1 MRRYIPR
8 GGPKFGKDEQ
18 EESPGQGQGHE
29 VQERPDDPSIRQ
41 DAGLVTGTRPPAGHC
56 NRRPGRPFRP
66 YMAGDYFLEYRASKA
81 GEEFAKAYEKYSAQ
95 VVDAQ
100 TTTQVSRYYTDETQ
114 KWQESGEAFERLAQ
128 GYSGFYGGIGRYYAG
143 ISYLHIDKD
152 KGQQLLQDAIQKGD
166 PQIADLARLALA
178 EHFAKMA
185 DVEKAASHYESLLN
199 SSFVPH
205 QVVRLGLGKL
215 YEASGDTE
223 KAVEAYFEA
232 AKLDRESGQ
241 SSDAEKRLSALA
253 PDRVKDLPVST
264 PSLPTP

>member
-1 MRRYIPR
+1 MAKMSKRKARVR
-8 GGPKFGKDEQ
+8 VKDMKFRNDPMIRLYDKTQDWL
-18 EESPGQGQGHE
+18 
-29 VQERPDDPSIRQ
+29 QERGRPLVIGIGVL
-41 DAGLVTGTRPPAGHC
+41 AGLFVL
-56 NRRPGRPFRP
+56 

-81 GEEFAKAYEKYSAQ
+81 GEQFANAYEKYSAQ

-100 TTTQVSRYYTDETQ
+100 TTTQVGKYYTDETQ

-128 GYSGFYGGIGRYYAG
+128 DHSGFYGGIGRYYAG

-152 KGQQLLQDAIQKGD
+152 KGQQLLQEAIQKGD

-232 AKLDRESGQ
+232 AKLDRETGQ